1 MSSVELKSEVIRLVN
16 EMDAALMEDLLSSIH
31 VFIEQQNIQDIN
43 TTSPE
48 LLKSLNESL
57 IQARQNELLSNE
69 EVIKETK
76 KWLTK

>member
-16 EMDAALMEDLLSSIH
+16 EMDAALMEDLLSSIN
-31 VFIEQQNIQDIN
+31 VFIEQQNLHDID
-43 TTSPE
+43 TTS
-48 LLKSLNESL
+48 LAILKSLNESL

>member
-16 EMDAALMEDLLSSIH
+16 EMDAAWMEDLLSSIR
-31 VFIEQQNIQDIN
+31 VFIEQQHSHHID

-57 IQARQNELLSNE
+57 IQAGQNNLFSNE
-69 EVIKETK
+69 EVLK
-76 KWLTK
+76 KNFD

>member
-31 VFIEQQNIQDIN
+31 VFIEQQNVQDID

-57 IQARQNELLSNE
+57 IQAGQNELLSNE
-69 EVIKETK
+69 EVIKRK
-76 KWLTK
+76 LA

>member
-16 EMDAALMEDLLSSIH
+16 EMDVALMEDLLSSIH
-31 VFIEQQNIQDIN
+31 VFIEQQNVQDID

-57 IQARQNELLSNE
+57 IQAGQNKLLSNE

-76 KWLTK
+76 KWLE

>member
-1 MSSVELKSEVIRLVN
+1 MSAVELKLEVIRLVN

-31 VFIEQQNIQDIN
+31 VFIEQQNVQDID

-57 IQARQNELLSNE
+57 IQAGQNELLSNE
-69 EVIKETK
+69 EVLKRK
-76 KWLTK
+76 LA

>member
-31 VFIEQQNIQDIN
+31 VFIEHQNAQNID

-48 LLKSLNESL
+48 LLKTLNESL
-57 IQARQNELLSNE
+57 IQAGQDKLLSNE
-69 EVIKETK
+69 EILKETK